1 MRVNDT
7 KSPGVGSVL
16 LVIVAV
22 ALAGMAG
29 TVGLIRQV
37 GEFGPKV
44 GDIVTFDPL
53 RQIARDVKVRLPA
66 MSADGQPGVAC
77 VLDARSMHAYG
88 GSVVI
93 EAREPRR
100 NFPYRVHW
108 SGQRS
113 SNDGA
118 DCGASADLLLNLEDV
133 QVLALAA
140 GGFGVPTSKAP

>member
-1 MRVNDT
+1 MRANES
-7 KSPGVGSVL
+7 KSGGAGSVL
-16 LVIVAV
+16 LIIVAV

-37 GEFGPKV
+37 GELGPKV

-53 RQIARDVKVRLPA
+53 RQIARDVRARLPA
-66 MSADGQPGVAC
+66 MLASDQPGVAC
-77 VLDARSMHAYG
+77 VLDVRSMHAYG

-100 NFPYRVHW
+100 NFGYRVHW
-108 SGQRS
+108 SGQHS

-133 QVLALAA
+133 QVLALSA